1 MGECNEKP
9 RNNRTRLPRTFV
21 EKTPISPGRKPRR
34 LAVIAVSCA
43 VIAIAG
49 FGYWNWSTGSS
60 NAQATKKPG
69 QGAVLV
75 SIATASRQDV
85 PIYLTGLGT
94 VQALFTVAIHAQ
106 VDGKL
111 QSVFFKEGQRVKKG
125 DVLAKID
132 PRLYQA
138 ALDQAKARKA
148 MDEAAL
154 IAAQK
159 DLVRFQ
165 TLVLRNA
172 ETQQNLDLQQ
182 SKVDQTKASIDA
194 DAAAIET
201 AKTNLDY
208 TDIAAPSDGRMGIR
222 MIDPGNIVHA
232 SDQNAIAILT
242 QTQPT
247 AVMLTLPAQT
257 LDDVRDAMSKGAVEV
272 SAYDR
277 DNVRLLS
284 KGTLATI
291 DNLID
296 QSTATYRLKA
306 TFANEDEKLW
316 PGEFVNARLLL
327 EIRKDAVVI
336 PSTAVQ
342 RGPHGLFTWVVKT
355 DNTVEPRP
363 ITIITATD
371 TTTIVTS
378 GVNDGEHVV
387 TDGQY
392 KLQTN
397 APVSIVN
404 PRAASVQE
412 NRS

>member
-1 MGECNEKP
+1 M
-9 RNNRTRLPRTFV
+9 

-34 LAVIAVSCA
+34 LAVIVVSCA
-43 VIAIAG
+43 AIAIAG
-49 FGYWNWSTGSS
+49 FGYWYWSTGSS
-60 NAQATKKPG
+60 NAQAAKKPG

-148 MDEAAL
+148 QDEAAL

-165 TLVLRNA
+165 TLVVRNV

-201 AKTNLDY
+201 AQTNLDY
-208 TDIAAPSDGRMGIR
+208 TDIVAPSDGRMGVR

-247 AVMLTLPAQT
+247 AVMFTLPAQT
-257 LDDVRDAMSKGAVEV
+257 LDDVRDAMTKGSVEV
-272 SAYDR
+272 AAYDR

-306 TFANEDEKLW
+306 MFANEDEKLW

-336 PSTAVQ
+336 PATAVQ
-342 RGPHGLFTWVVKT
+342 RGPHGLFTWVVKP

-363 ITIITATD
+363 ITTVTATD
-371 TTTIVTS
+371 TSTIVTS
-378 GVNDGEHVV
+378 GVNDGERVV